1 MQTINTDLSWKI
13 WRYKRYVLAIL
24 GFFGFMNVYAL
35 RSNLSIAI
43 VDMTQ
48 LKNITL
54 DNGTTVLKKEFDW
67 DSQLQ
72 GFVLSSFFYGY
83 IFTQIVGGFL
93 AAKLGGTWVFSFGI
107 ASTSFFTLIT
117 PWVAKTNVYF
127 FIVIRT
133 IEGLCEGVTFPA
145 MQEVW
150 SHWAPPAEKSRL
162 VSIAVSG
169 GYFGAVVAMPLC
181 SIIASSL
188 GWEYIFYIFGA
199 IGLLWFIIWIIIVAE
214 TPSKDKRINPE
225 ERKYIVDAISTVK
238 SDESIKVPWRRL
250 LTSTAVMANTLC
262 LTCEGWG
269 FYTLLTFL
277 PQMIKSLLGF
287 DLNKVG
293 FLSALPYLL
302 MSIMVQ
308 VGGYAADFILK
319 RKYLNTTQV
328 RKLSIISGFSAQAI
342 FILLAGYWVSTVST
356 LFCLV
361 VAVGLG
367 GLAVSGLSI
376 NPLDIAPKFASVILG
391 INNTVAS
398 LPGIVSPILTGYLV
412 TDPTNIYQW
421 RVVFYISAGTY
432 LFGVIISSVFT
443 SGVKQSWA
451 DKKEIVVSGN
461 HNKSYEP
468 NESH

>member
-133 IEGLCEGVTFPA
+133 IEGLCEL
-145 MQEVW
+145 
-150 SHWAPPAEKSRL
+150 S
-162 VSIAVSG
+162 
-169 GYFGAVVAMPLC
+169 
-181 SIIASSL
+181 
-188 GWEYIFYIFGA
+188 GA